1 MFKTLVGCCLKGFG
15 AAHAQTPRK
24 VLLKGLRAEHVQ
36 NPRRVLL
43 KGLRAEHVQNPRRVL
58 LKGLRTWAHPL
69 YDQKVFK
76 TERFRHDF
84 VMVLDGYQFL
94 EISGNREEP

>member
-15 AAHAQTPRK
+15 AAHAQTLRK
-24 VLLKGLRAEHVQ
+24 
-36 NPRRVLL
+36 VLL

-58 LKGLRTWAHPL
+58 LKGLRTWAHRL
-69 YDQKVFK
+69 CDQKVIK

-94 EISGNREEP
+94 EISGGREEP

>member
-43 KGLRAEHVQNPRRVL
+43 KGLR
-58 LKGLRTWAHPL
+58 TWAYPL
-69 YDQKVFK
+69 FDQKVFK

-84 VMVLDGYQFL
+84 VVVLDGYQFL
-94 EISGNREEP
+94 EFSGNREEP

>member
-1 MFKTLVGCCLKGFG
+1 MFKTLVGCCLKRFG
-15 AAHAQTPRK
+15 AAHAQTPGK
-24 VLLKGLRAEHVQ
+24 VLLKGLRAEHI
-36 NPRRVLL
+36 
-43 KGLRAEHVQNPRRVL
+43 QNPRRVL

-69 YDQKVFK
+69 SDQKVFK

-94 EISGNREEP
+94 EISGDREEP

>member
-1 MFKTLVGCCLKGFG
+1 MR
-15 AAHAQTPRK
+15 RK

-43 KGLRAEHVQNPRRVL
+43 KGI
-58 LKGLRTWAHPL
+58 RTWAHPL

>member
-1 MFKTLVGCCLKGFG
+1 MSLSIRSESHQRGLLKRAISDSAVGPRLKGHL
-15 AAHAQTPRK
+15 AIEA
-24 VLLKGLRAEHVQ
+24 L
-36 NPRRVLL
+36 NPRR
-43 KGLRAEHVQNPRRVL
+43 AL

-76 TERFRHDF
+76 SERFRHDF

-94 EISGNREEP
+94 EISGNREET

>member
-1 MFKTLVGCCLKGFG
+1 MFKTLVGCRLKGFG

-36 NPRRVLL
+36 NPRRVSL

-58 LKGLRTWAHPL
+58 LKGLRTWAHSL
-69 YDQKVFK
+69 YDQKVLK

-84 VMVLDGYQFL
+84 VMVLDGYQFR
-94 EISGNREEP
+94 EISRNREEP